1 MGVIVHMRRSALAA
15 ALVIAMMTG
24 ASAQVHEAMLEG
36 TAVDSTGLVVP
47 GATVD
52 LFDPSTNQ
60 HRTTATDDAGT
71 FRLANIPSGL
81 YTLRVELAG
90 FAPFTVNDLA
100 LAVGQTVRL
109 MATLTPA
116 SLTTTVSVSGRPTA
130 LDVSQTAVA
139 TVIDV
144 ERIEELPVRSRNYL
158 EFALLAPGVTRT
170 QSSVR
175 SNRGAS
181 LPDSGFSFGGLRP
194 RSNTLTID
202 GVANN
207 DEFTGASRTELSLEI
222 VREFQV
228 VTSGWSAENGG
239 ASGGSINV
247 VTKSGGNIIHGDAF
261 LFAQSGVFNS
271 APALEETLGEKPS
284 LSRFR
289 GGLAF
294 GGPLVKDR
302 TFYYAAAEQ
311 ERTRDESASDI
322 PAETRSVVDTTLAS
336 PAWSRAGARRL
347 HAGLFPTSLDETEL
361 SARINHQLSPRHS
374 LMVRMAGTKTREAG
388 DAFNDRGLFDR
399 SARGSS
405 STRDVALTTS
415 WTASLGTRMT
425 NELRGQIATRQL
437 TLSTT
442 DTRGPAIVVPGV
454 VEFGRPYAGNH
465 RDSQRYVEA
474 GDVVAWT
481 RGTHFFKAGGNA
493 TAIHIDGVDAT
504 GVGGLFVFRSIEAL
518 AAGQPEIFRQ
528 RFGSGSL
535 LMDATRLGAF
545 VQDRWT
551 PHPSLTVDAG
561 VRLDGGRLPATV
573 GARYAVLGP
582 RLGVAWT
589 PRPQWVIRGGAG
601 IFPDRLPLASFASAV
616 VFDGT
621 ESFEQ
626 IVDGPRAA
634 AIFMATQGGRLDAPL
649 TGISRSIYT
658 TRRGSWDSSSRQV
671 RAGVERALG
680 PNTTASVNALFVR
693 GDRLAR
699 TVNVNLPPPA
709 VLTAGNAASLGVTA
723 PTPQQTGR
731 LVVGPNR
738 LDPSFTDV
746 FEVQPTASSTYR
758 GVTTTVNR
766 RLANEIEY
774 SASYTWSR
782 TRDDASDF
790 DEQPENPYAL
800 EAEEAPSRYDQRHNL
815 VASALFD
822 LPIGDEEDRKPG
834 EVPGLWLRAFSNIEV
849 ATIVSLGSGLR
860 VNPVTGFDENRSHA
874 FPFSSRPIGYGRNSL
889 RAPATANLDLRV
901 LKFIRVPPHGRL
913 DLVVEVF
920 NVLNRTNVTVV
931 NPVFGSGVRP
941 SSGFGQPIEAAAP
954 RQLQFSVDLEF

>member
-1 MGVIVHMRRSALAA
+1 MRRSALAI
-15 ALVIAMMTG
+15 ALVIWAVTG
-24 ASAQVHEAMLEG
+24 AAAQVHEAVLEG
-36 TAVDSTGLVVP
+36 TVTDSTGLVVP

-52 LFDPSTNQ
+52 LFDPLTNQ
-60 HRTTATDDAGT
+60 HRTVTTDAAGT
-71 FRLANIPSGL
+71 FRLPNISPGL

-116 SLTTTVSVSGRPTA
+116 SLTTTVSVSGQPPA

-175 SNRGAS
+175 SNRGAA

-207 DEFTGASRTELSLEI
+207 DEFTGGSRTELSLEM

-247 VTKSGGNIIHGDAF
+247 VTKSGGNLIHGDAF
-261 LFAQSGVFNS
+261 LFAQSGILNAS
-271 APALEETLGEKPS
+271 PPLEETLGEKPS

-322 PAETRSVVDTTLAS
+322 PVETRSIVDAALAS
-336 PAWSRAGARRL
+336 PAWSKAGARQL

-361 SARINHQLSPRHS
+361 SARVNHQLTSRHS
-374 LMVRMAGTKTREAG
+374 LMARMAGTKTRESG
-388 DAFNDRGLFDR
+388 GAFNDRGLFDR
-399 SARGSS
+399 GARGSS
-405 STRDVALTTS
+405 STTDVAFTAT
-415 WTASLGTRMT
+415 WIASLGTHMT
-425 NELRGQIATRQL
+425 NELRGQIATRR
-437 TLSTT
+437 LSLFTT
-442 DTRGPAIVVPGV
+442 DTRGAGIVVPGV

-481 RGTHFFKAGGNA
+481 RGRHFFKAGGNA
-493 TAIHIDGVDAT
+493 TAIHIDGVDGT
-504 GVGGLFVFRSIEAL
+504 GSGGLFVFRSIAAL
-518 AAGQPEIFRQ
+518 VAGQPEEFRQ
-528 RFGSGSL
+528 RFGSGAL
-535 LMDATRLGAF
+535 QMQAIRLGAF

-551 PHPSLTVDAG
+551 PHPALTVDAG

-589 PRPQWVIRGGAG
+589 PRSQWVVRGGAG
-601 IFPDRLPLASFASAV
+601 IFPDRLPLASFAPAV
-616 VFDGT
+616 VFNGRDG
-621 ESFEQ
+621 FEQ

-634 AIFMATQGGRLDAPL
+634 AIFAATQGGPLDAPL
-649 TGISRSIYT
+649 TDISRSIYT
-658 TRRGSWDSSSRQV
+658 ARRSSWDSSSRQV
-671 RAGVERALG
+671 RAGVERAFG

-693 GDRLAR
+693 GDHLAR
-699 TVNVNLPPPA
+699 TVNVNLLPPA
-709 VLTAGNAASLGVTA
+709 VLTGDNAVSLGVTA
-723 PTPQQTGR
+723 STPQQTGR
-731 LVVGPNR
+731 MVFGPNR
-738 LDPSFTDV
+738 RDPSVADV
-746 FEVQPTASSTYR
+746 FEVQPTAASTYR

-766 RLANEIEY
+766 RLANELEW

-782 TRDDASDF
+782 TRDNASDF
-790 DEQPENPYAL
+790 DEQPENPFAL
-800 EAEEAPSRYDQRHNL
+800 DAEEAPSRYDQRHNL

-822 LPIGDEEDRKPG
+822 LPIGEEDDRKPG
-834 EVPGLWLRAFSNIEV
+834 QVPGLWARVFSNIEV
-849 ATIVSLGSGLR
+849 ANILSLGSGLP
-860 VNPVTGFDENRSHA
+860 VNPVTGLDENRSHA

-889 RAPATANLDLRV
+889 RSAATTNLDLRV

-954 RQLQFSVDLEF
+954 RQLQLSLDLEF